1 MEVPEP
7 STVSFIGS
15 CCNSADIEKNEAVS
29 EATLEVCPENISEKI
44 PALIGR
50 N

>member
-15 CCNSADIEKNEAVS
+15 CFDSADIGKNGAVS
-29 EATLEVCPENISEKI
+29 EATLEVCARKIS
-44 PALIGR
+44 
-50 N
+50 